1 MHKRTYEQL
10 NLLKKISINKE
21 VIVGGLPIALVVIG
35 EVLKLDRFLCSISAE
50 RLYGVPRFYFYNDVF
65 TEYLFAIIAPVYFA
79 IVFLYPIII
88 RRFGKIGR
96 ISLFNSFFMSCSY
109 ASLVFYLTAIF
120 CNSLI
125 TSTRSPRWYD
135 IIMFVLCVIL
145 GIITFLTYFYFCRYG
160 YIDNIKDKYEIECG
174 KEAKDNDNKIK
185 GSNKNKKT
193 NLFAVLLA
201 IIITSTVIMVA
212 WLSSMKTSHNPE
224 HIKKYEIIKNP
235 ETEYNVIV
243 GYYNGSAV
251 LMKGDIN
258 KTKWNT
264 YTLNIL
270 KGQYRIASINNTN
283 LEYYYFTTV
292 KFRMGENK

>member
-1 MHKRTYEQL
+1 MYKRTYGQL
-10 NLLKKISINKE
+10 NLLKKLSINKE
-21 VIVGGLPIALVVIG
+21 LIVGVLPIALVVIG
-35 EVLKLDRFLCSISAE
+35 EVFKLDRFLGSIGAE
-50 RLYGVPRFYFYNDVF
+50 RLYGVPRIYFYNDVS
-65 TEYLFAIIAPVYFA
+65 TEYLFAIIAPAYCAV
-79 IVFLYPIII
+79 VFLYPLII

-96 ISLFNSFFMSCSY
+96 ISLFNAFLMSCSY
-109 ASLVFYLTAIF
+109 ASFVFYLTAIF

-125 TSTRSPRWYD
+125 TSTRNPKWYD
-135 IIMFVLCVIL
+135 IVMFVLCVIL

-160 YIDNIKDKYEIECG
+160 YIDNIKDKSEVECG
-174 KEAKDNDNKIK
+174 KEAIDNDNKIK
-185 GSNKNKKT
+185 SSNKNKKT

-201 IIITSTVIMVA
+201 IIITSTVFMVA
-212 WLSSMKTSHNPE
+212 RLSSMKTSHNPE

-251 LMKGDIN
+251 LMKGEIN

-264 YTLNIL
+264 YTINIL
-270 KGQYRIASINNTN
+270 KGQYRITSINNTN
-283 LEYYYFTTV
+283 LEYYYFKTV